1 MIKSTKTA
9 FIICGALAREVLDII
24 ERHGWEADVVGVSAL
39 HHLFPE
45 RIAPDVEKRIL
56 ALREQYERLIVVYG
70 DCGTRGVLDEVLTHH
85 GIERVAGP
93 HCYEMY
99 SGAAFEAL
107 MEEEP
112 GTFFLTDF
120 LTRSFHGAVVKGLG
134 LDQFPHLKG
143 TYFGNYRRVVYLAQT
158 DDPALRE
165 KAQEVADYLDLP
177 LEVRYTGYGWLEER
191 LVALMDKAPRARANV
206 DSSGSALARPDQDDV
221 GLGKNGSSAPAPS
234 RSRRRRR
241 GRRRSFVR
249 DRPES

>member
-1 MIKSTKTA
+1 LIKSTKTA

-56 ALREQYERLIVVYG
+56 ALREQYARLIVVYG
-70 DCGTRGVLDEVLTHH
+70 DCGTRGALDEVLTHH
-85 GIERVAGP
+85 RIERVAGP

-158 DDPALRE
+158 DDPVLRE

-177 LEVRYTGYGWLEER
+177 LEVRYTGYGWLEKR
-191 LVALMDKAPRARANV
+191 LVALMDKAPQEWPSVTFSASTPARLDRNGNG
-206 DSSGSALARPDQDDV
+206 D
-221 GLGKNGSSAPAPS
+221 GLDRNGSQGSGPPRTRRHRRT
-234 RSRRRRR
+234 RSSSPNR
-241 GRRRSFVR
+241 
-249 DRPES
+249 